1 MNYKMVAI
9 DMDGTLLTPELK
21 ISGKTIEAVRKVIDS
36 GVIVTLSTGRMY
48 PAALPFAL
56 ELQLDVPLIT
66 CNGALIKCSR
76 TGKEYHKK
84 ALSREHCME
93 ILEYSISSDLNISL
107 YKDDDIYTNGP
118 YNLYIHEEIDKT
130 EPLIVNDLKSVVD
143 DSIIKIMVSSKNK
156 SALEY
161 HSNTISKSYKDILNI
176 YFSLP
181 WFVEVVHKEANKKHA
196 LEYLS
201 RHFNIKKEEIIAIGD
216 NFNDMEMMQYAGL
229 GVAMGNAPDYL
240 KEAADYVTR
249 SNDEDGVRHVLE
261 KFILGAGE
269 SQNFEA

>member
-1 MNYKMVAI
+1 MQYKMVAV

-21 ISGKTIEAVRKVIDS
+21 ISGETIDTVRKVIDR

-66 CNGALIKCSR
+66 CNGALIKCAR
-76 TGKEYHKK
+76 TGREYHKR

-93 ILEYSISSDLNISL
+93 ILDYCIASDLEVSL
-107 YKDDDIYTNGP
+107 YKDDDIYTRGT
-118 YNLYIHEEIDKT
+118 YNLHIHEEIDKA
-130 EPLIVNDLKSVVD
+130 EPKVLADIKAAVD
-143 DSIIKIMVSSKNK
+143 DSVIKVMLSSRNS

-161 HSNTISKSYKDILNI
+161 HSDTVYKTYKDSLNI

-181 WFVEVVHKEANKKHA
+181 WFTEVVHKEANKRHA
-196 LEYLS
+196 LEFLAG
-201 RHFNIKKEEIIAIGD
+201 HFGIKQEEVIAIGD
-216 NFNDMEMMQYAGL
+216 NFNDMDMMQYAGL
-229 GVAMGNAPDYL
+229 GVAMGNAPGYL
-240 KEAADYVTR
+240 KESADYVTS

-261 KFILGAGE
+261 KFILNAH
-269 SQNFEA
+269 

>member
-1 MNYKMVAI
+1 MQYKMVAV
-9 DMDGTLLTPELK
+9 DMDGTLLTPELR
-21 ISGKTIEAVRKVIDS
+21 ISKETIETVRKVIERE
-36 GVIVTLSTGRMY
+36 VIVTLSTGRMY

-66 CNGALIKCSR
+66 CNGALIKCAR

-93 ILEYSISSDLNISL
+93 ILNYCISSDLEISL
-107 YKDDDIYTNGP
+107 YKDDDIYTSGT
-118 YNLYIHEEIDKT
+118 YNLHIHEEIDNT
-130 EPLIVNDLKSVVD
+130 EPRIIKDLRSAVD
-143 DSIIKIMVSSKNK
+143 DSVIKIMFSSKNK

-161 HSNTISKSYKDILNI
+161 HSETIYQSYKDKLNI

-181 WFVEVVHKEANKKHA
+181 WFTEVVHKDSNKRHA

-201 RHFNIKKEEIIAIGD
+201 RHFGIKKEEVIAIGD
-216 NFNDMEMMQYAGL
+216 NFNDMDMMQYAGL
-229 GVAMGNAPDYL
+229 GVAMGNAPQYL
-240 KEAADYVTR
+240 KESADYVTL

-261 KFILGAGE
+261 KFILNA
-269 SQNFEA
+269 SD

>member
-1 MNYKMVAI
+1 MQYKMVAI
-9 DMDGTLLTPELK
+9 DMDGTLLTPELR
-21 ISGKTIEAVRKVIDS
+21 ISRETIETVRKVIDL

-76 TGKEYHKK
+76 TGREYHKK
-84 ALSREHCME
+84 ALSTEHCME
-93 ILEYSISSDLNISL
+93 ILEYCISSDLNLSL
-107 YKDDDIYTNGP
+107 YKDDEIYTSGA
-118 YNLYIHEEIDKT
+118 YNLPIHEEIDKS
-130 EPLIVNDLKSVVD
+130 EPRVIDDLKSAVD
-143 DSIIKIMVSSKNK
+143 DSIIKIMISSRNK

-161 HSNTISKSYKDILNI
+161 HSETIYKTYKDMLNI

-181 WFVEVVHKEANKKHA
+181 WFTEVVHKEANKSHA

-201 RHFNIKKEEIIAIGD
+201 RHYGIKKEEVIAIGD
-216 NFNDMEMMQYAGL
+216 NFNDIDMMQYAGL

-240 KEAADYVTR
+240 KEAADYVTL

-261 KFILGAGE
+261 RFILNSAD
-269 SQNFEA
+269 

>member
-1 MNYKMVAI
+1 MKYKMVAV

-21 ISGKTIEAVRKVIDS
+21 ISGQTIETVRKVIER

-93 ILEYSISSDLNISL
+93 ILEYSISSDLNVSL
-107 YKDDDIYTNGP
+107 YKDDDIYTNGS
-118 YNLYIHEEIDKT
+118 YNLYIHEEIDRAK
-130 EPLIVNDLKSVVD
+130 PHIIDDLKSVVD

-161 HSNTISKSYKDILNI
+161 HSDTIYKTYKDILNI

-181 WFVEVVHKEANKKHA
+181 WFIEVVHKEANKRHA
-196 LEYLS
+196 LGYLS
-201 RHFNIKKEEIIAIGD
+201 RHFGIKKEEIIAIGD
-216 NFNDMEMMQYAGL
+216 NFNDMDMIQYAGL

-249 SNDEDGVRHVLE
+249 SNNDDGVRHVLE
-261 KFILGAGE
+261 KFILDAG
-269 SQNFEA
+269 QG